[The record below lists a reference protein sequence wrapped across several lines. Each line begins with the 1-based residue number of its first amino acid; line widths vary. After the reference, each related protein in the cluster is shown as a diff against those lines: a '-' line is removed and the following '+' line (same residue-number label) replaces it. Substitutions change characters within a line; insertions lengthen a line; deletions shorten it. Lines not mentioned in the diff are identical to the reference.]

1 MMLSCR
7 IQSVEV
13 REQCSDSDSFNIN
26 VFSASPLRLLREKKK
41 SVITAALKLKEN
53 SFPLSR

>member
-1 MMLSCR
+1 M
-7 IQSVEV
+7 EV

-41 SVITAALKLKEN
+41 SVITAALKLKKN